1 MKRKY
6 ITVILAA
13 MLTTFMACDKYLDL
27 QPSQSISEEIV
38 LDNDKNVK
46 NVLLGAYSI
55 FKSADLYGGN
65 ILTFSE
71 VLAGDGE
78 IFWSGTYTD
87 IREMFNKQMGAANRD
102 ATAIWQTAYRVINI
116 TNNVLSAIDVVNDAD
131 KGSVE
136 GEALFL
142 RALIYFDLV
151 RFYALPYDAAGNNTQ
166 PGVPLVIT
174 PTRGISDDNNV
185 ARESVEAIYTQIV
198 SDLTR
203 AAAVLPASNGV
214 FATSGA
220 ANALLARVC
229 LQKGDY
235 NNARDR
241 ANAVITSGVFE
252 LMPSYTAVFNNNE
265 KSAEDIFINRITTQD
280 RFSAM
285 TEFWSIPE
293 YGGRDGD
300 IDILDAHLNLY
311 VEGDQRKDL
320 FFFGNGQW
328 RSGKWNNQ
336 YGVVNIIR
344 FAEMYLIRAEA
355 NLRLGTSTGATPVAD
370 INTLRKRAGLGDDYY
385 ATVTL
390 NDILLE
396 RRIELAHEGH
406 KVHDVKRLKL
416 NVAARPYN
424 DPKLVFPIPFRE
436 VEANPNLVQNPTY

>member
-1 MKRKY
+1 MKSKY

-13 MLTTFMACDKYLDL
+13 MLVTFMACDKYLDL
-27 QPSQSISEEIV
+27 KPSQSISEDVV
-38 LDNDKNVK
+38 LDSDKNVK
-46 NVLLGAYSI
+46 NVLLGTYSI
-55 FKSADLYGGN
+55 FKSPDLYGGN
-65 ILTFSE
+65 ILTFAE
-71 VLAGDGE
+71 VFAGDGE

-102 ATAIWQTAYRVINI
+102 ATAIWQTAFRVINI

-131 KGSVE
+131 KGRVE

-142 RALIYFDLV
+142 RALVYFDLV
-151 RFYALPYDAAGNNTQ
+151 RFYAQPYDAAGNNSQ
-166 PGVPLVIT
+166 LGVPLIIT
-174 PTRGISDDNNV
+174 PTRGISDENNV
-185 ARESVEAIYTQIV
+185 PRETVEAVYAQII

-203 AAAVLPASNGV
+203 AASVLPAQNGV

-220 ANALLARVC
+220 ANALLARVF

-235 NNARDR
+235 TNARDR
-241 ANAVITSGVFE
+241 ANTVITSQEFE
-252 LMPSYTAVFNNNE
+252 LMPTYSAVFNNNE

-293 YGGRDGD
+293 FGGRDGD
-300 IDILDAHLNLY
+300 IDILDTHLALY

-320 FFFGNGQW
+320 FFEGNGQW

-355 NLRLGTSTGATPVAD
+355 NFRLGTNTGATPVAD
-370 INTLRKRAGLGDDYY
+370 INMLRKRAGLGDEYY
-385 ATVTL
+385 TVVTL

-396 RRIELAHEGH
+396 RRLELAHEGH
-406 KVHDVKRLKL
+406 KLHDMKRLKL
-416 NVAARPYN
+416 NIGARPYN
-424 DPKLVFPIPFRE
+424 DAKLVFPIPFRE
-436 VEANPNLVQNPTY
+436 IEANPNLQQNPTY

>member
-6 ITVILAA
+6 ITVIFAA

-27 QPSQSISEEIV
+27 QPSQSISEDVV
-38 LDNDKNVK
+38 LDTDKNVK

-55 FKSADLYGGN
+55 FKSPNLYGGN

-87 IREMFNKQMGAANRD
+87 IREMFNKQMGAANSD

-116 TNNVLSAIDVVNDAD
+116 TNNILLALDVVNDAD
-131 KGSVE
+131 KGRVE

-166 PGVPLVIT
+166 LGVPLVIT
-174 PTRGISDDNNV
+174 PTRGISDANNV
-185 ARESVEAIYTQIV
+185 ARETVEAVYTQIV

-235 NNARDR
+235 NNARES
-241 ANAVITSGVFE
+241 ANAVITSGVFQ
-252 LMPSYTAVFNNNE
+252 LMPTYTAVFNNNE

-285 TEFWSIPE
+285 TEFWSVPE
-293 YGGRDGD
+293 FGGRDGD

-311 VEGDQRKDL
+311 AEGDQRKGL

-344 FAEMYLIRAEA
+344 LAEMYLIRAEA
-355 NLRLGTSTGATPVAD
+355 NLRLGTNTGATPVAD

-396 RRIELAHEGH
+396 RRLELAHEGH

-436 VEANPNLVQNPTY
+436 REANPNLVQNPTY